1 MTVTFN
7 HRASE
12 NPITIDNV
20 SKIEIKKDGYGND
33 RYYTFSISET
43 NVKMY
48 DINYVYDIKVTYW
61 LTSKASQGSEPKIS
75 PIP

>member
-20 SKIEIKKDGYGND
+20 SKIEIQKDHCMND
-33 RYYTFSISET
+33 RYFALTIGE
-43 NVKMY
+43 NDVKMY
-48 DINYVYDIKVTYW
+48 DINYVYDIKVTY
-61 LTSKASQGSEPKIS
+61 
-75 PIP
+75 